1 MVTTDHALYLEH
13 TMATLSL
20 SDIRL
25 GEHTL
30 ATHPLL
36 ATLRRENLEAQ
47 AEVCIERARHITAFL
62 RDEADPAEAMELR
75 YARAVHHFLA
85 NKQPLFFDDSLL
97 AGSTTSKPFGAP
109 VYPELTGLHIW
120 PELDTMSTRQ
130 KNPQR
135 LTQSDADELN
145 FAIFPYWITRNI
157 LEETRAREGNPPCMQ
172 LFERIVFFLA
182 SKAGTISHTVPH
194 YRTVLEKGLDWLIGE
209 AERRASQCGPD
220 DLQQRTFYQAVQI
233 ALDGI
238 LVYAANLSRKA
249 TELAARETNPAR
261 RKNLVTMA
269 TVCSRV
275 PAEPAQ
281 TFREAVNALWIL
293 QIAIHAENI
302 NMAIS
307 PGRLDQL
314 LYPWYRRDIANS
326 TLELDEAIDLVG
338 CLWLKLNDNTNL
350 VPETAEELF
359 GGAGTVP
366 AVTVGGID
374 EEGEDAVND
383 LTYVMLR
390 VTELLKT
397 RDPSMN
403 ARYHPEKNDHR
414 YRDRVAEVI
423 ASTRA
428 VPAFYNDIAA
438 IRTLENQGVATRD
451 ARDYAIIG
459 CVELSASGRSYDAS
473 SSIMLNL
480 VAALE
485 LALYNGKRPV
495 TGDEQV
501 GPQTGDPATF
511 SSFDQ
516 FYQAFTTQL
525 AWLISQ
531 AVELNEMMGRTHQQ
545 CLPTPLLSAL
555 FEGPMEQGRNLI
567 FGGAR
572 YNSSGATHIGFAD
585 TVDSL
590 SAIEQAIFIDRR
602 CTFGELTAALAS
614 NFASNEVL
622 HAYLVNR
629 APKYGTGNPIAQKNS
644 HNLLEFLYTTYQG
657 YTNYRGGRYRPAYW
671 TMTNHAGQGKLTG
684 ALPNGRR
691 AYQLFA
697 SGITPVSQAAKELS
711 TCLRSV
717 GGIDSLLI
725 PGGVAFN
732 LKYTS
737 ITSQEDLQKFSQG
750 VEAYFAIGGLHIQFN
765 IMSYQMLLDAKAH
778 PDDYR
783 DLLVR
788 VSGYSAYFADLNEAM
803 KDEIIT
809 RTAYEIGTGAGADFP
824 DEQEDM
830 LPFT

>member
-1 MVTTDHALYLEH
+1 
-13 TMATLSL
+13 MATLSL

-36 ATLRRENLEAQ
+36 ATLRREDLEAQ
-47 AEVCIERARHITAFL
+47 AEVCIEPARHITAFL

-97 AGSTTSKPFGAP
+97 AGTTTSKPFGAP

-135 LTQSDADELN
+135 LSRSDADELN

-194 YRTVLEKGLDWLIGE
+194 YRTVLEKGLSWLIGE

-220 DLQQRTFYQAVQI
+220 EADKRTYYQAVQI

-238 LVYAANLSRKA
+238 LAYAANLSRKA
-249 TELAARETNPAR
+249 TELAARETNPTR
-261 RKNLVTMA
+261 RKNLITMA
-269 TVCSRV
+269 TICSRV

-314 LYPWYRRDIANS
+314 LYPWYQRDIAEN
-326 TLELDEAIDLVG
+326 TLELSEAIDLIG

-495 TGDEQV
+495 TGDEQI

-516 FYQAFTTQL
+516 FYRAFTTQL
-525 AWLISQ
+525 AWLIGQ

-555 FEGPMEQGRNLI
+555 FEGPMEQGRDLI

-602 CTFGELTAALAS
+602 CTFAELTAALAS
-614 NFASNEVL
+614 DFASNEVL

-629 APKYGTGNPIAQKNS
+629 TPKYGTDHPIAKKNS
-644 HNLLEFLYTTYQG
+644 HNLLDFLYTTYQG

-684 ALPNGRR
+684 ALPNGRK

-697 SGITPVSQAAKELS
+697 SGITPVSQAAKELTS
-711 TCLRSV
+711 CLRAV

-725 PGGVAFN
+725 PGGEAFN

-737 ITSQEDLQKFSQG
+737 ITSPEDLQKFSQG
-750 VEAYFAIGGLHIQFN
+750 VEAYFAMGGLHIQFN

-809 RTAYEIGTGAGADFP
+809 RTAYEIGTGAGAEFP
-824 DEQEDM
+824 DEEEDM